1 MARPLAAELPQD
13 PVHGGDAA
21 LGLPEDDALP
31 VGVHGVLPHGATEHA
46 AAGLAEPER
55 PLVLAI
61 DLHGAVEDAAEADAV
76 LEDAVDLE
84 DGVVR
89 LLGVA
94 VGHVI
99 HVKHHLLHFS
109 THGPASGGGGG
120 CCGGGPYGVW
130 VGTRKAREGI
140 EASAGGGWSL
150 AVAREERRDRQETV
164 VPWWCGGGGESGSGW
179 SRSYQPIFGL
189 ILLESMTTGP
199 SQRVSF
205 LYIN

>member
-1 MARPLAAELPQD
+1 M
-13 PVHGGDAA
+13 
-21 LGLPEDDALP
+21 
-31 VGVHGVLPHGATEHA
+31 
-46 AAGLAEPER
+46 
-55 PLVLAI
+55 
-61 DLHGAVEDAAEADAV
+61 EDAAEADAV
-76 LEDAVDLE
+76 LEDAVDLD

-89 LLGVA
+89 LLEVA

-150 AVAREERRDRQETV
+150 AVAREERRGEERQTGDGGAV
-164 VPWWCGGGGESGSGW
+164 VVVEKAGRVGLLLSTL
-179 SRSYQPIFGL
+179 FGL
-189 ILLESMTTGP
+189 DLVGVNADWALST
-199 SQRVSF
+199 SF
-205 LYIN
+205 FSI